1 VKLPLKGETKMRSRK
16 TIAISVFTLFFFIL
30 SSTNA
35 ANDKLNLKLRL
46 KPGEKHGM
54 RIATSQIISQTM
66 MGKTQEIAHTKNL
79 RIEVEARKLDANGL
93 TPIEIIFRNQKETT
107 TIEGITRGYDST
119 KPISPEDN
127 ITQMYAAMMGESFIA
142 RVTPRGKIAELE
154 LDKMYLS
161 MAQKMMESEDKMLK
175 NRLKEKAQR
184 AIERTNK
191 RYGSREKRMQALK
204 QQIEQFPFFNEKQ
217 IRSIANKITVV
228 FPVSAV
234 QIGDS
239 WKEKIE
245 TESAEIYCTH
255 TLQGNENGTV
265 SIKVSGTRSIDD
277 EPVIS
282 KIGPVKSST
291 KLAGSY
297 DATIQVD
304 AKSGRLLSKRA
315 DMSFT
320 GETTISENNQKPKEQ
335 TMPMSIK
342 ATVIVEPVKHV
353 EI

>member
-1 VKLPLKGETKMRSRK
+1 MRPRK
-16 TIAISVFTLFFFIL
+16 TIAISFFTLFFFVL
-30 SSTNA
+30 SSTHGA
-35 ANDKLNLKLRL
+35 DDKLDLKLRL
-46 KPGEKHGM
+46 KPGEKHNM
-54 RIATSQIISQTM
+54 RITTSQTISQTM
-66 MGKTQEIAHTKNL
+66 MGKTQEIIHTKNL
-79 RIEVEARKLDANGL
+79 RIEVEAKKLEVNDL
-93 TPIEIIFRNQKETT
+93 TPIEITFRTQKETT

-127 ITQMYAAMMGESFIA
+127 ITQMYSAMMGESFIA
-142 RVTPRGKIAELE
+142 KLTPRGEIAVLE

-161 MAQKMMESEDKMLK
+161 MAQKMMESEDTMLK

-191 RYGSREKRMQALK
+191 RYGTREKRMQALK
-204 QQIEQFPFFNEKQ
+204 QQIEQFPFFNKKQ
-217 IRSIANKITVV
+217 IKSIVNKITVV
-228 FPVSAV
+228 FPISAV
-234 QIGDS
+234 RIGDS

-265 SIKVSGTRSIDD
+265 SIKVSGTRSINE

-282 KIGPVKSST
+282 EIGPVKSST

-297 DATIQVD
+297 NATIQVD
-304 AKSGRLLSKRA
+304 VKSGRLLSKRA
-315 DMSFT
+315 DMSFS
-320 GETTISENNQKPKEQ
+320 GETTISGNNQTPKEQ
-335 TMPMSIK
+335 TIPMSIK
-342 ATVIVEPVKHV
+342 ATVTIEPVQHV

>member
-1 VKLPLKGETKMRSRK
+1 MRSRK
-16 TIAISVFTLFFFIL
+16 TIAIFAFTLFFFIL

-35 ANDKLNLKLRL
+35 AEDKLELKLRL

-54 RIATSQIISQTM
+54 RIDTSQTISQTM
-66 MGKTQEIAHTKNL
+66 MGKTQEIVHTKNL
-79 RIEVEARKLDANGL
+79 RIEVEVKKLDANGL
-93 TPIEIIFRNQKETT
+93 TPIEITFRTQKETT
-107 TIEGITRGYDST
+107 TIEGITRGYDSE
-119 KPISPEDN
+119 KPVSPDDN
-127 ITQMYAAMMGESFIA
+127 ITQMYSALMGESFIA
-142 RVTPRGKIAELE
+142 RVTPRGKVAELE

-161 MAQKMMESEDKMLK
+161 MAQKMMESEDKMLR

-184 AIERTNK
+184 TIDRTNQ
-191 RYGSREKRMQALK
+191 RHGSIEKRIQSLR
-204 QQIEQFPFFNEKQ
+204 QQIEQFPFFNKKQ
-217 IRSIANKITVV
+217 IKSIADKITVV
-228 FPVSAV
+228 FPISPVKV
-234 QIGDS
+234 GDS
-239 WKEKIE
+239 WKEKISME
-245 TESAEIYCTH
+245 LAEVDCTY

-265 SIKVSGTRSIDD
+265 SIKVSGTRSLDE

-320 GETTISENNQKPKEQ
+320 GETTMSGNNQTPQEQ
-335 TMPMSIK
+335 TIPMSIK
-342 ATVIVEPVKHV
+342 ATVTVELVKLV
-353 EI
+353 LDR